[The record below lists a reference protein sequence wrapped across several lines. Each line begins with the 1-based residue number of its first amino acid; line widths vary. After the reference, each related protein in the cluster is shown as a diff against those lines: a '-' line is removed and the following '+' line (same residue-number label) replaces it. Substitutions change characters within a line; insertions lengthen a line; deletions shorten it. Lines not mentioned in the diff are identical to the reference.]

1 MNGSAAAASPALLD
15 KKAAKL
21 KYKEE
26 RRRIKEK
33 EKEMKEQK
41 KKEAKEA
48 KKRGKGF
55 VGASISG
62 PTNFSH
68 DTHVGWDMDHGF
80 EVRNIPAEWKRLFME
95 AGVKKSELQDPE
107 TRKAILNAVRQS
119 VYGAPPAP
127 PSGVLGVAGP
137 PPPPAPPA
145 PPAAPA
151 PPPAAPVLSPRAP
164 AAPPGGLVPPPLPPR
179 VDIEPG
185 FKGQAL
191 WSEDGNW
198 YQAVVDSISDQ
209 DGVKYYA
216 VTFTEYGNQETVTE
230 SGLRNADG
238 SPIDGGGSSSAP
250 GAPAPPAG
258 GVDLAALL
266 QAKANALKTPDLTNM
281 SEQQEGNIVDAI
293 QNALSSRRQGMCYS
307 VYGQDAGQ
315 DGWDD
320 DDDESWM
327 DF

>member
-127 PSGVLGVAGP
+127 PSGVLGIAGP

-145 PPAAPA
+145 PPAAP
-151 PPPAAPVLSPRAP
+151 
-164 AAPPGGLVPPPLPPR
+164 
-179 VDIEPG
+179 
-185 FKGQAL
+185 
-191 WSEDGNW
+191 
-198 YQAVVDSISDQ
+198 
-209 DGVKYYA
+209 
-216 VTFTEYGNQETVTE
+216 
-230 SGLRNADG
+230 
-238 SPIDGGGSSSAP
+238 
-250 GAPAPPAG
+250 GAPAPPPG

>member
-1 MNGSAAAASPALLD
+1 
-15 KKAAKL
+15 
-21 KYKEE
+21 
-26 RRRIKEK
+26 
-33 EKEMKEQK
+33 
-41 KKEAKEA
+41 
-48 KKRGKGF
+48 
-55 VGASISG
+55 
-62 PTNFSH
+62 
-68 DTHVGWDMDHGF
+68 
-80 EVRNIPAEWKRLFME
+80 
-95 AGVKKSELQDPE
+95 
-107 TRKAILNAVRQS
+107 
-119 VYGAPPAP
+119 
-127 PSGVLGVAGP
+127 
-137 PPPPAPPA
+137 
-145 PPAAPA
+145 
-151 PPPAAPVLSPRAP
+151 
-164 AAPPGGLVPPPLPPR
+164 
-179 VDIEPG
+179 
-185 FKGQAL
+185 
-191 WSEDGNW
+191 
-198 YQAVVDSISDQ
+198 
-209 DGVKYYA
+209 
-216 VTFTEYGNQETVTE
+216 VTE